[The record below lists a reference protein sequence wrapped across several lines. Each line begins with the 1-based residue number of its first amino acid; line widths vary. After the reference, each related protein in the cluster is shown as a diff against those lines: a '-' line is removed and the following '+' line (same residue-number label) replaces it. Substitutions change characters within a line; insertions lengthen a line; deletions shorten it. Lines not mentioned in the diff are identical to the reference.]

1 MKKTVILSVAEE
13 KVSAVEMYLRQK
25 NTTLAEEVDRFV
37 EQLYS
42 RNVPQNVRDFI
53 DMMSEK
59 KQTKAIRKSEVKSG
73 SEQ

>member
-13 KVSAVEMYLRQK
+13 KVSAVEMYLGQK
-25 NTTLAEEVDRFV
+25 NTTLAEEVDKFV

-59 KQTKAIRKSEVKSG
+59 KQPKTVRKSETKSG

>member
-13 KVSAVEMYLRQK
+13 KVSAVEMYLGQK
-25 NTTLAEEVDRFV
+25 NTTLAEEVDKFV

-59 KQTKAIRKSEVKSG
+59 KQTKTIRKSETKSG

>member
-1 MKKTVILSVAEE
+1 VKKTVILSVAEE
-13 KVSAVEMYLRQK
+13 KVSAVEMYLGQK
-25 NTTLAEEVDRFV
+25 NTTLSEEVDRFV

-59 KQTKAIRKSEVKSG
+59 KQTKNVRKSEAKSV

>member
-13 KVSAVEMYLRQK
+13 KVSAVEMYLGQK
-25 NTTLAEEVDRFV
+25 NTTLSEEVDRFV

-59 KQTKAIRKSEVKSG
+59 KQTKNVRKSEAKSV